1 MLSWESGE
9 KGGQRREMGAAG
21 GGGRKDVLGTFQVP
35 VLSLAASQRD
45 DYVYQKAGTQML
57 QDIEYA
63 V

>member
-1 MLSWESGE
+1 
-9 KGGQRREMGAAG
+9 MGAAG